1 MPRSDAEITVLE
13 KNGGPLTKRIS
24 LSPDGKVKSDGSAC
38 IMAQG
43 SAHRMQVSDVGDLA
57 GLIEHVQ
64 SNQALALGMLRPG
77 LPDRVT
83 IVTKRKLASLP
94 DAIARTRN
102 DIIYRKQQPAFALLD
117 FDRKDLPASTADA
130 INARGGL
137 WPVLLSIVP
146 ALLTSAHVVRS
157 STSSGLFRADTGEQ
171 LPGSGGQHIFV
182 AVRDGSDIE
191 RFLKSL
197 HERCWLA
204 GFGWFVVG
212 AGGQLLERSIIDRM
226 VGAPERLVFEGTP
239 ILEPPVQQD
248 RATRRPVPVAGG
260 PLDTLTACPPLDIA
274 EASKLRELKLK
285 GGASLRNDAAKAR
298 RAYEE
303 RRVAELAQRRGLSL
317 AAAKQQIVRLCE
329 GVLLPDV
336 VLPFDDEDLD
346 GCTVADVLA
355 DPVRFDGATLADPL
369 EGIDY
374 GRCVARIMRRD
385 DGTPWIHS
393 FAHGRN
399 VYELKH
405 NAASVRAALDK
416 VAETELAETFLA
428 LALNADLN
436 PAELA
441 KLRHDVAKR
450 SGIGVR
456 EIAAMLKAAQ
466 QERTAKHK
474 QEARE
479 RRARERT
486 DPRLQLPRPANDAD
500 WLPQMHALNSVISKS
515 DALHPPARDIDDVAA
530 KGRQIALPKMHAFMT
545 SDKPGGGLQ

>member
-1 MPRSDAEITVLE
+1 MSAIELTSFT
-13 KNGGPLTKRIS
+13 KANGPLTKRIS
-24 LSPDGKVKSDGSAC
+24 LAPDGVVKSDGSAC
-38 IMAQG
+38 IMARG
-43 SAHRMQVSDVGDLA
+43 SAHRLQVGDVGDLA

-83 IVTKRKLASLP
+83 IVTKRKLASVP
-94 DAIARTRN
+94 DAIARTGN
-102 DIIYRKQQPAFALLD
+102 EIIYRKRQPAFALLD
-117 FDRKDLPASTADA
+117 FDQKGLPASIADA

-146 ALLTSAHVVRS
+146 ALRTSAHVVRS

-171 LPGSGGQHIFV
+171 LPGSGGLHIFV
-182 AVRDGSDIE
+182 AVWDGDDIE
-191 RFLKSL
+191 RFLKTL

-204 GFGWFVVG
+204 GFGWFTVG

-226 VGAPERLVFEGTP
+226 VGAPERLVFEGPP

-248 RATRRPVPVAGG
+248 RGTRRPVPVAGD
-260 PLDTLTACPPLDIA
+260 LLNTLTACPPLDIA

-285 GGASLRNDAAKAR
+285 GTASLRSDASKAR

-303 RRVAELAQRRGLSL
+303 RRAAELAQRRGLSL
-317 AAAKQQIVRLCE
+317 DAAKQQIARLCE
-329 GVLLPDV
+329 GILLPDV
-336 VLPFDDEDLD
+336 VLPFDDEDLE

-393 FAHGRN
+393 FAHGRT

-405 NAASVRAALDK
+405 NASSVRVAIVRANEKDAAKIFIEMIPHTDFNIGEQECLRK
-416 VAETELAETFLA
+416 YVAERAEMG
-428 LALNADLN
+428 
-436 PAELA
+436 
-441 KLRHDVAKR
+441 LREIDRLLKIAAQERAAKR
-450 SGIGVR
+450 
-456 EIAAMLKAAQ
+456 
-466 QERTAKHK
+466 K
-474 QEARE
+474 QEERE
-479 RRARERT
+479 RRARART
-486 DPRLQLPRPANDAD
+486 DPRPQIPRPDKDAE
-500 WLPQMHALNSVISKS
+500 WLPQMDALNSVISKS
-515 DALHPPARDIDDVAA
+515 TAPHPASRDIDGVAV
-530 KGRQIALPKMHAFMT
+530 KTRKIAVPKTHAFI
-545 SDKPGGGLQ
+545 SSEPEEKSE

>member
-1 MPRSDAEITVLE
+1 MNECRAEITVFE
-13 KNGGPLTKRIS
+13 KSGGPLTKRIS
-24 LSPDGKVKSDGSAC
+24 LAPDGTVKSDGSAC

-43 SAHRMQVSDVGDLA
+43 GAHRVQVGDVGDLA

-77 LPDRVT
+77 LPERVT
-83 IVTKRKLASLP
+83 VVTKRKLASAP

-102 DIIYRKQQPAFALLD
+102 DIIYRKRQSAFALLD
-117 FDRKDLPASTADA
+117 FDQKDLPASIADSL
-130 INARGGL
+130 NAHGGL

-146 ALLTSAHVVRS
+146 ALRTSAHVVRS

-171 LPGSGGQHIFV
+171 LLGSGGQHIYV
-182 AVRDGSDIE
+182 AVRDASDIE

-204 GFGWFVVG
+204 GFGWFILG

-248 RATRRPVPVAGG
+248 RATRRPVPVAGDL
-260 PLDTLTACPPLDIA
+260 LDTLTACPPLDIA
-274 EASKLRELKLK
+274 EASKLRELTLK
-285 GGASLRNDAAKAR
+285 GSASLRNAAAKAR

-303 RRVAELAQRRGLSL
+303 RRAAELAQRRGLSL
-317 AAAKQQIVRLCE
+317 DAARQQIARLCE

-369 EGIDY
+369 EGVDY
-374 GRCVARIMRRD
+374 GRCIARVMRRE

-393 FAHGRN
+393 FAHGRT

-405 NAASVRAALDK
+405 NAASVRAAVDK
-416 VAETELAETFLA
+416 VAETKLVETFLA

-441 KLRHDVAKR
+441 QLRNDVAKR
-450 SGIGVR
+450 SGLGRR

-466 QERTAKHK
+466 QERAAKHK

-479 RRARERT
+479 RRGRERT
-486 DPRLQLPRPANDAD
+486 DPRPQVPRPADDAD
-500 WLPQMHALNSVISKS
+500 CLPQMHALNDVIRKS
-515 DALHPPARDIDDVAA
+515 NALHPPARDIDDVAA
-530 KGRQIALPKMHAFMT
+530 KGRQIALPKMHAFT
-545 SDKPGGGLQ
+545 KEDCNG